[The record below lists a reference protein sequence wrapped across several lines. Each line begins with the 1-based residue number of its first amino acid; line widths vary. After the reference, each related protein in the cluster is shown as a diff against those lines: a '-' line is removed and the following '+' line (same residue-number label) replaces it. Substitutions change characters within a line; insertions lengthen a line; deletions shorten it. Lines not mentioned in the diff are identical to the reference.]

1 MRVTARGMLKGN
13 DAEVSRECH
22 SFACW
27 LCC

>member
-1 MRVTARGMLKGN
+1 MRVTARGILKGN